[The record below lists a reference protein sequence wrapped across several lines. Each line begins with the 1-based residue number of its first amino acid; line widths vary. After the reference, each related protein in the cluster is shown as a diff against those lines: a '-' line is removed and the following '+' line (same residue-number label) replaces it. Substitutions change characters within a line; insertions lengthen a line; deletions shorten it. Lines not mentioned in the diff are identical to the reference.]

1 MAIDQGTHM
10 TMQSTAAPPPVADR
24 IGRLDWPALAAQLD
38 ERGFARTPAI
48 YTAAECR
55 RLAAGFD
62 DERSFRAT
70 VDMRR
75 HRFGEGEYRYYG
87 APLPAL
93 VDDAR
98 HALYPPLAQPANEW
112 ARRLG
117 ESERFPAELDAFLE
131 RCHRAGQR
139 RPTPLMLRYG
149 AGGHN
154 TLHQDLYG
162 DVAFPLQAVP
172 SSTGR
177 GRTTTAA
184 SSCCSSSARGRSHAR
199 TWSSSSVAR
208 SSSSRRGT
216 GRCAAPAATTAPRC
230 ATALPPCTPASGSR
244 LGSSST
250 TPLDRRR
257 AIPPGVVAASCF
269 G

>member
-162 DVAFPLQAVP
+162 DVAFPLQAVTVLNRP
-172 SSTGR
+172 GTDYDGGQFVLLEQRPRAQSRAHVVELER
-177 GRTTTAA
+177 GAFVVFPTRHRPVRGTRGDYRTTMRHGVATVHSGERITLGIIFHDAA
-184 SSCCSSSARGRSHAR
+184 
-199 TWSSSSVAR
+199 
-208 SSSSRRGT
+208 
-216 GRCAAPAATTAPRC
+216 
-230 ATALPPCTPASGSR
+230 
-244 LGSSST
+244 
-250 TPLDRRR
+250 
-257 AIPPGVVAASCF
+257 
-269 G
+269 